1 MPCKIIQAGVASQK
15 PRQHMTD
22 GNDMSDYPGRN
33 HGSDVKEGMT
43 CQNTEAGMTSQN
55 TKAEIMC
62 QTTRAGMTWQNTK
75 VGIEC

>member
-33 HGSDVKEGMT
+33 HGSDVKEGIYVSEYRGGNDESEY
-43 CQNTEAGMTSQN
+43 QSRNYVSDY
-55 TKAEIMC
+55 
-62 QTTRAGMTWQNTK
+62 
-75 VGIEC
+75 